1 MIKFN
6 KLDND
11 RSITF
16 TNKKQNLY
24 YNKNYVNV
32 VSLSKYLIVLYSPF
46 F

>member
-24 YNKNYVNV
+24 NKNYVNV